1 MSEQEN
7 KEVPNYLDMSD
18 EDFLKEDLPVP
29 KEVEQTIE
37 NGGTPPN
44 GETDTPPTVQVED
57 KVAEPPTTPPEQV
70 AATKQGGSPAD
81 VAATGTTTPT
91 PPPNGQEDKAVV
103 VDNGFGIGKA
113 VERTSEADTA
123 IVDKLFAPIK
133 ASGTNIQVKS
143 VDEAIQLIQMGANY
157 QKKMQT
163 IKPKMRVLQTLER
176 HQVDD
181 AKLNYALDLLSGNK
195 EAIHKLVTEH
205 GYEQDGFFNDNGNAP
220 VYTPTDNLV
229 SPQEVEVRDAFNE
242 IEGSPHASR
251 VQSIL
256 TKEWDADS
264 ANEFIKNPRLITTL
278 NAQMEAGHFAAIE
291 SEMVKQRALH
301 GHTHMNDLELYC
313 AIGDAMVKSGQLV
326 IPSNVATPPTHETV
340 IAPKPSTAATAQ
352 PQGNANKVAPTVST
366 QSQKTTQPD
375 WLSMSDADFLKQS
388 KGNA

>member
-7 KEVPNYLDMSD
+7 TEAPNYLDMSD
-18 EDFLKEDLPVP
+18 EDFLKEDLPAP
-29 KEVEQTIE
+29 KEVEQDTN
-37 NGGTPPN
+37 NGDTSTN
-44 GETDTPPTVQVED
+44 GETVTPPESEEEEE
-57 KVAEPPTTPPEQV
+57 VAVPLTTPPEQV
-70 AATKQGGSPAD
+70 AAAKQDGSSAD

-91 PPPNGQEDKAVV
+91 PPPKEQVEGDV

-113 VERTSEADTA
+113 VERTSESDTA

-326 IPSNVATPPTHETV
+326 IPSNVATPPTRKTV
-340 IAPKPSTAATAQ
+340 IAPKPTPTASTQ

-375 WLSMSDADFLKQS
+375 WLSMSDAEFLKQS